1 MDKAAERLKKL
12 EEQKR
17 EIERKMQTI
26 RARQSATERKKDTRR
41 KVLAGAF
48 LLGKVEKGEFD
59 KADFLRG
66 MDGFLSRD
74 IDRALFGLPSAV
86 EAVNEKENGQGGLI

>member
-1 MDKAAERLKKL
+1 MDKTEARLQKL
-12 EEQKR
+12 EQQKR
-17 EIERKMQTI
+17 EIERKMQNI
-26 RARQSATERKKDTRR
+26 RARQSAEERKKDTRR

-48 LLGKVEKGEFD
+48 LLEKVEKGEFD

-74 IDRALFGLPSAV
+74 IDRALFDLPSTA
-86 EAVNEKENGQGGLI
+86 EPVNEREKEQGNLI